1 MYSHDLHKCIKD
13 LCRRLRQNYLVIKP
27 TRVMISGKEYV
38 IDQVNPDW
46 FSEVVCFN
54 NSADLNTKITTEEEN
69 QRIWDAIE
77 ENFKQPKQEQ
87 ILSLAAALREEKA
100 KYNNHLLN
108 NYVIETFSDGV
119 GLRDTRTGATMK
131 IMY

>member
-1 MYSHDLHKCIKD
+1 
-13 LCRRLRQNYLVIKP
+13 
-27 TRVMISGKEYV
+27 MIGGKEYA
-38 IDQVNPDW
+38 IDQINPDW
-46 FSEVVCFN
+46 FSEVVRFN
-54 NSADLNTKITTEEEN
+54 NSADLNTKHTTEEEN
-69 QRIWDAIE
+69 ERIWDAIQ

-119 GLRDTRTGATMK
+119 GLRDTKTGAMMK